1 MKQSLHKTL
10 LAAALVVGAAWSLPV
25 QPGISVDGPA
35 AIAAITSPA
44 FTISAQGGVVRLSG
58 HTLSRR
64 HEMRLQQV
72 VAQHF
77 PDQDHVFEF
86 RPYGPAPDWWVEATT
101 ELIGAIAPLTSP
113 RARLDDAGLAVQ
125 ALADQPESAKNV
137 VAAVAERLPVAL
149 DTDIRILDTGPDVS
163 VRSLC
168 ARQFEAYRNGPINFL
183 ESQTQMR
190 SSARPELER
199 VVALAAACR
208 GAAISVTGHTDAS
221 GDETWNQS
229 LSLARARAV
238 GEWLVAHGVEAERIE
253 FNGAGSS
260 EPVASNKT
268 RYGRSQNRRIDIEF
282 AYED

>member
-101 ELIGAIAPLTSP
+101 ELIGAIAALTSP
-113 RARLDDAGLAVQ
+113 RARLDDTGLAVQ

-149 DTDIRILDTGPDVS
+149 DTYIRILDAGPDVS